1 MLHFYPL
8 NELISNLMLTTGLKK
23 LTRGQQ
29 RAEKARHFEKIK
41 ERKGRDVWPSMM
53 TQTLNVCSAFNPSK
67 GTHTAVNTHPEQWP
81 AIYLCSIINKILAH
95 TIRKSFSFNLI
106 QI

>member
-1 MLHFYPL
+1 M
-8 NELISNLMLTTGLKK
+8 
-23 LTRGQQ
+23 
-29 RAEKARHFEKIK
+29 
-41 ERKGRDVWPSMM
+41 WPSMM

-95 TIRKSFSFNLI
+95 MIRKSFSFNLI
-106 QI
+106 QIKKRPNISGIRVVLVSIHLQ